1 MTTITLTH
9 GYYIE
14 SNSRG
19 YYLKQKFQSKTRD
32 GTPKESVRKLG
43 YFGDLVPALE
53 KCIKLIQ
60 KDYTDGETLTLYEYT
75 KQIEEANKNAVWA
88 VVKLTRQNG
97 GERDGGKKDRNG
109 KGYMQND

>member
-19 YYLKQKFQSKTRD
+19 YYLKQKFHSKARD
-32 GTPKESVRKLG
+32 GTKKESVRQHG
-43 YFGDLVPALE
+43 YFGDLVPAVE

-60 KDYTDGETLTLYEYT
+60 KDYTDGEEMILERCV
-75 KQIEEANKNAVWA
+75 KEIEEANKNAVWA
-88 VVKLTRQNG
+88 VIKIARNG
-97 GERDGGKKDRNG
+97 GEQDGGT
-109 KGYMQND
+109 

>member
-14 SNSRG
+14 QNSRG
-19 YYLKQKFQSKTRD
+19 YYLKQKFQSKARD

-43 YFGDLVPALE
+43 YFGDLVPAVE

-60 KDYTDGETLTLYEYT
+60 KEYTDGETMDLHECVER
-75 KQIEEANKNAVWA
+75 IEESNKNAVWA
-88 VVKLTRQNG
+88 VVKLARQNG
-97 GERDGGKKDRNG
+97 GERDGGKKNRKKQYD
-109 KGYMQND
+109 MPND